1 MALRRPSSGALV
13 FLSDRLR
20 SKSQGLRIV
29 ALRERT
35 GRSRQM
41 VLHAQD
47 AQLSFSANT
56 WEMIVHGVFPPHEIG
71 EVPRQLSVGSAA
83 LADSDID
90 VMRIDDFQADEIIS
104 RSEHLIGGEPYSPRM
119 GELPRLKQ
127 PQLMVELV
135 EHVPGVNDVEFQVF
149 EHRSGTDD
157 PARDGEAQAGLV
169 KRGNE
174 GGALYHMRSQEPQP
188 CLRFL

>member
-20 SKSQGLRIV
+20 AKSQGLRIV

-104 RSEHLIGGEPYSPRM
+104 RSEHHVISREAVPLIPDKRVL
-119 GELPRLKQ
+119 EL
-127 PQLMVELV
+127 
-135 EHVPGVNDVEFQVF
+135 HVRK
-149 EHRSGTDD
+149 HR
-157 PARDGEAQAGLV
+157 GLTCV
-169 KRGNE
+169 RQYN
-174 GGALYHMRSQEPQP
+174 
-188 CLRFL
+188 